1 MEDDRSKRLAQR
13 VRERR
18 KSLRLTQDEL
28 ADLAGCS
35 ARFVRALEGGKAGV
49 RLDKFLDVLNALG
62 LELAL
67 EPRRPA

>member
-1 MEDDRSKRLAQR
+1 MDDAQFKRLAQQ

-35 ARFVRALEGGKAGV
+35 GRFVRSLEGGKAV
-49 RLDKFLDVLNALG
+49 RTDKLLDVLNVLG
-62 LELAL
+62 LELVL